1 MSRFTSHA
9 RARTCALLGALA
21 TAALLASPA
30 IAAAADPA
38 ADVPRVSVQYSNLDL
53 ATSAGTRA
61 LYQRIRSAARKV
73 CPAYDPLDLE
83 AFAASQECQQ
93 QAIARAV
100 RQIGNARLA
109 AVHAR
114 ARARRG

>member
-9 RARTCALLGALA
+9 RACTLAVLGTLGA
-21 TAALLASPA
+21 AALLASPA
-30 IAAAADPA
+30 IAAAAGPN
-38 ADVPRVSVQYSNLDL
+38 ADVPQVSVPYSDLDL

-61 LYQRIRSAARKV
+61 LYQRITSAAQSV
-73 CPAYDPLDLE
+73 CPAYDPRDLE
-83 AFAASQECQQ
+83 AFAASRECQQ

-100 RQIGNARLA
+100 RQVGNSHLA
-109 AVHAR
+109 AVHAK

>member
-9 RARTCALLGALA
+9 RARTLALLAALGS
-21 TAALLASPA
+21 AALLASPA
-30 IAAAADPA
+30 IAAAASPA
-38 ADVPRVSVQYSNLDL
+38 ADVPQVSVPYSDLDL

-61 LYQRIRSAARKV
+61 LYQRITSAAQSV
-73 CPAYDPLDLE
+73 CPAYDPRDLE
-83 AFAASQECQQ
+83 AFAASRECQQ

-100 RQIGNARLA
+100 RQVGNSHLA
-109 AVHAR
+109 AVHAK